1 MGAYRLKTILVVAAH
16 SDDEALGCGGTI
28 ARHVAE
34 GDTVYAVFLAD
45 GVSSREGN
53 GNCELNKRE
62 EAAERARQILGIT
75 KNYYLGLPDNRLDA
89 LPLIEV
95 IQPLERVISEIKPQ
109 IIYTHH
115 YGDLNVDHRIAHQ
128 VVMTACRP
136 LPGSSVRE
144 IYTFQ
149 VMSSTEWS
157 APGLMPFL
165 PNCTVDISPY
175 LSIKEAALSAYDL
188 EMRDYPHSRSLRH
201 ILALAQHNG
210 AVSGF
215 AAAEVFMLMRL
226 LR

>member
-1 MGAYRLKTILVVAAH
+1 MSKVVLVVAAH

-34 GDTVYAVFLAD
+34 GDMVYAVFLAD

-53 GNCELNKRE
+53 GPIELNKRV

-95 IQPLERVISEIKPQ
+95 IRPLEQVVSEIKPQ
-109 IIYTHH
+109 VIYTHH
-115 YGDLNVDHRIAHQ
+115 HGDLNVDHRVAHQ
-128 VVMTACRP
+128 AVMTACRP

-149 VMSSTEWS
+149 VMSSTEWNS
-157 APGLMPFL
+157 PGYMPFL
-165 PNCTVDISPY
+165 PQYAVDISSY
-175 LSIKEAALSAYDL
+175 LDVREAALEAYEQ
-188 EMRDYPHSRSLRH
+188 EMRPYPHSRSLSH
-201 ILALAQHNG
+201 LVALAQHNG
-210 AVSGF
+210 AMYGF
-215 AAAEVFMLMRL
+215 VAAEVFMIARL